1 MQRFFSYYLLM
12 GLVVASVTL
21 GFHIYY
27 RRQLERPYS
36 KTSLAI
42 FFPFEVLFW
51 PLFFVGALTRG
62 SFKPVLEQSK
72 SFTIPPIPPPAPHH
86 EERKKAEIAFRK
98 RVYDNPPF
106 CGKYIFAH
114 GSGFRGFDKDDS
126 GVFIFR
132 ASEVAAFIADGRHVA
147 PYEVRTEN
155 RETLT
160 IKLREDDP
168 DEVSD
173 QALIQRWAERADD
186 SVEYCSEI
194 AGCEHEFRYIIRNMV
209 DAAIGESYCVS
220 CRKRYDNSQMT
231 VGHEP
236 LKNGQGCIIDLI
248 QCPEKH
254 TLMDIEIMHLF

>member
-1 MQRFFSYYLLM
+1 MLRFFSYYLLM

-62 SFKPVLEQSK
+62 SFKPVLEESK
-72 SFTIPPIPPPAPHH
+72 AFGLPEFTYIDP
-86 EERKKAEIAFRK
+86 EEEKKKIAFRK

-106 CGKYIFAH
+106 CGRYIFAH
-114 GSGFRGFDKDDS
+114 GSGFRGFEKDDG

-132 ASEVAAFIADGRHVA
+132 ASDVAAFIADGRHVA
-147 PYEVRTEN
+147 PYELRDKNSES
-155 RETLT
+155 LT
-160 IKLREDDP
+160 IKVREEDP

-186 SVEYCSEI
+186 SLEFCSEI
-194 AGCEHEFRYIIRNMV
+194 AGCAQEFRFIIRNMV
-209 DAAIGESYCVS
+209 DAGIGESFCVS
-220 CRKRYDNSQMT
+220 CQKRYDNNQMT

-236 LKNGQGCIIDLI
+236 LKNGQGWIIDLI